1 MSKSV
6 PGRNGPGPGEVEVFG
21 LRRGTCVW
29 CTRLGREHCTVLPG
43 RTPLPGR
50 AGGVWPMTVDLCF
63 VHSAWPGARPSPP
76 RPNASARASWRCLA
90 CDGGMFTFG
99 DGEYREVPSYDEQNW
114 GDCVGEPA
122 KLPSGGCR
130 ICVNP
135 WQLLFFFFGC
145 GTPPTSYLCREEVLE
160 KSRIHR
166 LGEIGR
172 WTRSFLIRWA
182 KGNFSYRVVH
192 QGALSGSSGPARAVE
207 ICLARRGWRNGYS
220 RVNSGRGVGWR
231 PHPRDQGS
239 HVRALRGRRGLSRY
253 AWLDGGGGT
262 DTLM

>member
-1 MSKSV
+1 
-6 PGRNGPGPGEVEVFG
+6 
-21 LRRGTCVW
+21 
-29 CTRLGREHCTVLPG
+29 
-43 RTPLPGR
+43 
-50 AGGVWPMTVDLCF
+50 MTVDLCF

-207 ICLARRGWRNGYS
+207 ICLARRGWRRWRNGYS
-220 RVNSGRGVGWR
+220 PVNSGRGVGWR
-231 PHPRDQGS
+231 PHPRDQGT
-239 HVRALRGRRGLSRY
+239 HVRALRGRRG
-253 AWLDGGGGT
+253 
-262 DTLM
+262 

>member
-1 MSKSV
+1 
-6 PGRNGPGPGEVEVFG
+6 
-21 LRRGTCVW
+21 
-29 CTRLGREHCTVLPG
+29 
-43 RTPLPGR
+43 
-50 AGGVWPMTVDLCF
+50 MTVDLCLL
-63 VHSAWPGARPSPP
+63 HSAWPGALHGPP

-231 PHPRDQGS
+231 PHPRDTLGS
-239 HVRALRGRRGLSRY
+239 ARCES
-253 AWLDGGGGT
+253 DGGGSRARQGAAPRQLLLLWG
-262 DTLM
+262 DAQPRGEGREPLSVAPVREGQRWE

>member
-1 MSKSV
+1 
-6 PGRNGPGPGEVEVFG
+6 
-21 LRRGTCVW
+21 
-29 CTRLGREHCTVLPG
+29 
-43 RTPLPGR
+43 
-50 AGGVWPMTVDLCF
+50 MTVDLCLL
-63 VHSAWPGARPSPP
+63 HSAWPGALHGPP
-76 RPNASARASWRCLA
+76 RPNASAWASWRCLA

-207 ICLARRGWRNGYS
+207 ICLAQRGWRRWNGYS
-220 RVNSGRGVGWR
+220 PVNSGRGVGWR
-231 PHPRDQGS
+231 PHPRDQGT

-253 AWLDGGGGT
+253 AWLDGGGGGGT
-262 DTLM
+262 DTLL